1 MFDKYAICSSCY
13 IYPQLNI
20 MHLEIKYTYNMNIF
34 FICKTY
40 AHQSK
45 KHYLIASWERF
56 RQRRLLALNNIAT
69 TYT

>member
-45 KHYLIASWERF
+45 KT
-56 RQRRLLALNNIAT
+56 LLDCFVGTFPAT
-69 TYT
+69 PTTCIK